1 MDLVPQPKLNDIVCL
16 YVDITQINI
25 DEAYNIYLQVSRNFP
40 LNTVICLPKPVTSL
54 QYFDKEELQE
64 IMENIFS
71 FCKL

>member
-16 YVDITQINI
+16 YVDITQIDI
-25 DEAYNIYLQVSRNFP
+25 DEAYNIYLQVSKSFP
-40 LNTVICLPKPVTSL
+40 LNMVICLPKPVTGL
-54 QYFDKEELQE
+54 QYFNKEELQK